1 MGRTTVTRHRS
12 SNGLSCTE
20 RLSCEALEQRAL
32 LSMGPVPPMLGYLAR
47 DRITPIVADFDLDGF
62 DDIAVPESQGI
73 SFHRNDGSGNFEPAR
88 FTQMRSGAWN
98 IAAGDLNGDGY
109 LDLAATATKYPN
121 GGHGLPSSSYI
132 RALSFDPVLGRFVV
146 SAAMISAPPVAKVFV
161 ADIDPAPGAELL
173 HFDDRS
179 ISIYSLN
186 AESGTLGRLG
196 ELAWDGVFQS
206 SLLAGDI
213 DDDGDLELIAS
224 ENSTKGSTIVAFHRS
239 DAHEPLTFTR
249 HELFQLAGDFKPSL
263 LQDLDGDGDLDI
275 VGVQRQNH
283 HRLRYVVASNDGAGS
298 FEELTTIRSV
308 FISANRDATGRIIGA
323 LPGAGTAPD
332 LIVTEVATGYYPSNL
347 GPNITRVYRLARSE
361 DGGYTSTRLLLQRVH
376 QAVEPLMVTHVG
388 DLSADGPDDPLD
400 FVASRGRIAGAY
412 IYRAEESAPT
422 VLSAFPFGMAVGTSQ
437 LGSISVNLWDPRD
450 FLQPSPSLL
459 WVEVA
464 LDLNE
469 NGVLDSSD
477 FIVKR
482 RIVNTARR
490 PELPI
495 EFRITQD
502 MPRGTFD
509 LLIRSTSI
517 SSELTGPTLCL
528 ADGLTIL

>member
-1 MGRTTVTRHRS
+1 MCRTTVTRHRS
-12 SNGLSCTE
+12 LGGLACGESPC
-20 RLSCEALEQRAL
+20 CESLEPRAL
-32 LSMGPVPPMLGYLAR
+32 LSMGPIPPMLSYLSI
-47 DRITPIVADFDLDGF
+47 DRSTPVVADVDLDGF
-62 DDIAVPESQGI
+62 DDVVVPELQGI
-73 SFHRNDGSGNFEPAR
+73 SFRRNDGSGNFEPAR
-88 FTQMRSGAWN
+88 FTRMRSGFWS
-98 IAAGDLNGDGY
+98 IAAGDLNRDGY

-132 RALSFDPVLGRFVV
+132 RALLFDPELGRFVV
-146 SAAMISAPPVAKVFV
+146 SAATNSAPPVAKVFV
-161 ADIDPAPGAELL
+161 ADIDPAPGAELI
-173 HFDDRS
+173 HFDDRL
-179 ISIYSLN
+179 ISIHSLN
-186 AESGTLGRLG
+186 AESGTLGQLG

-224 ENSTKGSTIVAFHRS
+224 ENSTTGSTIVAFHRS
-239 DAHEPLTFTR
+239 DAHEPLSFTR
-249 HELFQLAGDFKPSL
+249 HELFQFAGDFKPSL
-263 LQDLDGDGDLDI
+263 LRDLDGDGDLDI
-275 VGVQRQNH
+275 VGVQRENH
-283 HRLRYVVASNDGAGS
+283 HRLRYVVASNDGAGL
-298 FEELTTIRSV
+298 FEELRIIRSV
-308 FISANRDATGRIIGA
+308 FISANRDATGRVIGT
-323 LPGAGTAPD
+323 LPGDGAAPD

-361 DGGYTSTRLLLQRVH
+361 DGCYTSTRLLLQRVH
-376 QAVEPLMVTHVG
+376 QSAEPLMVTHVG
-388 DLSADGPDDPLD
+388 DLSVDGPDDPLD
-400 FVASRGRIAGAY
+400 FVASRGRIAGTY

-437 LGSISVNLWDPRD
+437 LGSVSVNLWDPRD

-459 WVEVA
+459 RVEVA

-469 NGVLDSSD
+469 NGVVDSAD

-490 PELPI
+490 PELSI

-509 LLIRSTSI
+509 LLFRSTGI

-528 ADGLTIL
+528 PDGLTIL